1 MTVREQLRR
10 KIDQLDDSAL
20 FRLAAALED
29 IEAGQDIDQNTE
41 AQRIEET
48 IALWEAFAEPM
59 HDPKA
64 QKELLRG
71 MERRT
76 NYDR

>member
-1 MTVREQLRR
+1 MIVREQLHR

-20 FRLAAALED
+20 SRLAAALED
-29 IEAGQDIDQNTE
+29 IEAGQDTNQNIE
-41 AQRIEET
+41 AQRAEET

-59 HDPKA
+59 DDPEA
-64 QKELLRG
+64 QRELLRG

-76 NYDR
+76 NHDR